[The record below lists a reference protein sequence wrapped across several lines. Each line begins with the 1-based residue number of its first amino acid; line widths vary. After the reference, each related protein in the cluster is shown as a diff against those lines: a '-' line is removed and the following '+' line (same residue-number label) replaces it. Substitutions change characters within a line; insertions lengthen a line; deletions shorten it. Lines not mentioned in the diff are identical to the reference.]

1 MEGENMYYLIKEI
14 LTPCSENEILEGD
27 AQYVVV
33 LTTLQWQQQKERFDM
48 QIDMEMDTPQET
60 KAVVNMDSLTGT
72 LSIPDRNDIGGQRHS
87 FSFALDEKGV
97 VWVDDSGYVLEMLRK
112 MSRTKKWRL
121 PGLERFLYDLL
132 EMTIGDDLTLLEK
145 SEHRLNMIEESILRD
160 QVKTYPKEMN
170 DIRGD
175 LLDLRVHYE
184 QLIDLGQELEENEN
198 GFFKEENLRYG
209 DIPRIEGV
217 NDTLAQLQS
226 RGYRMAVASSST
238 QDYIELCTD
247 RAGIAHFFDV
257 RFSAERVKNTK
268 PAPDVFLAAAEKMG
282 AAPEDCVVVEDST
295 NGTLAAKAA
304 GMRCI
309 GFANPDSPGQ
319 CLDAADLRIDRFAQ
333 LLDVL

>member
-1 MEGENMYYLIKEI
+1 MYYLIKEV
-14 LTPCSENEILEGD
+14 LTPCSEKEIHAGD

-33 LTTLQWQQQKERFDM
+33 LTTQQWQQQKERFDM
-48 QIDMEMDTPQET
+48 LIDMEMDAPQET

-145 SEHRLNMIEESILRD
+145 SEHRLNMIEESILHD

-198 GFFKEENLRYG
+198 GFFKEENLRYFHLFTERVVRLR
-209 DIPRIEGV
+209 DIV
-217 NDTLAQLQS
+217 NGQREYVMQLRDLMQS
-226 RGYRMAVASSST
+226 
-238 QDYIELCTD
+238 QL
-247 RAGIAHFFDV
+247 DV
-257 RFSAERVKNTK
+257 RQNRIMTVLTVVTSI
-268 PAPDVFLAAAEKMG
+268 FLPLTLIAGWYGMNFRYM
-282 AAPEDCVVVEDST
+282 PELEWRYSYPVVIVVSILIVVV
-295 NGTLAAKAA
+295 
-304 GMRCI
+304 
-309 GFANPDSPGQ
+309 
-319 CLDAADLRIDRFAQ
+319 CLVWFKRKKWM
-333 LLDVL
+333 

>member
-1 MEGENMYYLIKEI
+1 MYYLIKEV
-14 LTPCSENEILEGD
+14 LTPCSEKEIHAGD

-33 LTTLQWQQQKERFDM
+33 LTTQQWQQQKERFDM
-48 QIDMEMDTPQET
+48 LIDMEMDAPQET

-72 LSIPDRNDIGGQRHS
+72 LSIPDRNDIRGQRHS

-198 GFFKEENLRYG
+198 GFFKEENLRYFHLFTERVVRLR
-209 DIPRIEGV
+209 DIV
-217 NDTLAQLQS
+217 NGQREYVMQLRDLMQS
-226 RGYRMAVASSST
+226 
-238 QDYIELCTD
+238 QL
-247 RAGIAHFFDV
+247 DV
-257 RFSAERVKNTK
+257 RQNRIMTVLTVVTSI
-268 PAPDVFLAAAEKMG
+268 FLPLTLIAGWYGMNFRYM
-282 AAPEDCVVVEDST
+282 PELEWRYSYPVVIVVSIIIVVV
-295 NGTLAAKAA
+295 
-304 GMRCI
+304 
-309 GFANPDSPGQ
+309 
-319 CLDAADLRIDRFAQ
+319 CLVWFKRKKWM
-333 LLDVL
+333 

>member
-1 MEGENMYYLIKEI
+1 MYYLIKEV
-14 LTPCSENEILEGD
+14 LTPCSEKEIHAGD

-33 LTTLQWQQQKERFDM
+33 LTTQQWQQQKERFDM
-48 QIDMEMDTPQET
+48 LIDMEMDAPQET

-121 PGLERFLYDLL
+121 PSLERFLYDLL

-198 GFFKEENLRYG
+198 GFFKEENLRYFHLFTERVVRLR
-209 DIPRIEGV
+209 DIV
-217 NDTLAQLQS
+217 NGQREYVMQLRDLMQS
-226 RGYRMAVASSST
+226 
-238 QDYIELCTD
+238 QL
-247 RAGIAHFFDV
+247 DV
-257 RFSAERVKNTK
+257 RQNRIMTVLTVVTSI
-268 PAPDVFLAAAEKMG
+268 FLPLTLIAGWYGMNFRYM
-282 AAPEDCVVVEDST
+282 PELEWRYSYPVVIVVSILIVVV
-295 NGTLAAKAA
+295 
-304 GMRCI
+304 
-309 GFANPDSPGQ
+309 
-319 CLDAADLRIDRFAQ
+319 CLVWFKRKKWM
-333 LLDVL
+333 

>member
-1 MEGENMYYLIKEI
+1 
-14 LTPCSENEILEGD
+14 
-27 AQYVVV
+27 VVG
-33 LTTLQWQQQKERFDM
+33 LTTQQWQQQKERFDM
-48 QIDMEMDTPQET
+48 LIDMEMDAPQET

-198 GFFKEENLRYG
+198 GFFKEENLRYFHLFTERVVRLR
-209 DIPRIEGV
+209 DIV
-217 NDTLAQLQS
+217 NGQREYVMQLRDLMQS
-226 RGYRMAVASSST
+226 
-238 QDYIELCTD
+238 QL
-247 RAGIAHFFDV
+247 DV
-257 RFSAERVKNTK
+257 RQNRIMTVLTVVTSI
-268 PAPDVFLAAAEKMG
+268 FLPLTLIAGWYGMNFRYM
-282 AAPEDCVVVEDST
+282 PELEWRYSYPVVIVVSILSVVV
-295 NGTLAAKAA
+295 
-304 GMRCI
+304 
-309 GFANPDSPGQ
+309 
-319 CLDAADLRIDRFAQ
+319 CLVWFKRKKWM
-333 LLDVL
+333 